1 MPGYHKKKGKQKK
14 AHHDGTP
21 HDHPHKKKEELK
33 KKLAKIIGKDK
44 RVIRDS
50 EGRIMLPGDKPTQ
63 QSIKNPEFYG
73 EKTTGIFGQKQKK
86 AATSKEFQKKITNK
100 LNKRLT
106 GDFGG
111 DPDKMT
117 PTPEQIE
124 KKKIRDKKEAEA
136 AKKLYEKRHRG
147 GRARKATLTD
157 VTDQQKKK
165 RKDKEKL
172 LSKSAR
178 GTGVAPNYGN
188 PSKVKKKPPQGP
200 SGGTAETPE
209 DILKDAEAVAK
220 TPTYIGMLKQK
231 IADKKKRDLQRVEA
245 EEEELEQAKK
255 HKHIIEFKGHT
266 GQYYRRAS
274 LISSQGKYAKYWLLN
289 AKQQNGNGWGVSQ
302 QSIAK
307 NIHKFI
313 GRPLVVTAKSWHPES
328 VYGDQFE
335 HPYLP
340 TNDINKVLD
349 HQEQY
354 RIGNIVD
361 VIEKDGDYFAN
372 IEINQKFANMIL
384 PPFCSPAIF
393 QNNPAEPE
401 GNISDWEA
409 LHLAALMEDPAYGSR
424 IALLRGS
431 CVGTKDQCSI
441 QFKSAKQ
448 QAKMVCTKGIRERI
462 AVLKKNKKTSDQTVD
477 DIIKDIKDPALK
489 EDAIKRLNKKP
500 TGPKNYTPS
509 LKDKIRR
516 ELGTK
521 SGALKKKPIGI
532 IPRGKGK
539 GKTSELSERVVARR
553 IMEDYA
559 KGKGMPRD
567 DPIGYFERKIN
578 KPNRPDT
585 EDPPSAMYIT
595 KEEAKKHAK
604 LRQRIAGIVDKI
616 KKDTNKEL
624 EHSKRMRDLLK
635 YTPKQPMSTKE
646 TMAEHGYLEHGE
658 KIRPDK
664 ETMELEKRFDV
675 DDIDAE
681 RTKRIDQY
689 LDYTDTLTNEELSA
703 QLSHEDFQ
711 AYQDF
716 ILDGKPLPPNFLKK
730 KKTNIKSSK
739 LKQRLSKVR
748 TSKDEWTYIED
759 PDFFRKPLNLR
770 PPEYSKEYGVDKMD
784 YIGNLHNESAWNAGQ
799 KAMKRFDK
807 ELSHPHSKRY
817 AYELM
822 DKHAYDKY
830 LNLVNTDLQ
839 DAVEHN
845 DSDSIFQTLDKF
857 DKDTSDSLNY
867 KVEDRFGFGE
877 EPPKPQNE
885 GEAFGRALFEPFEKM
900 KDEEYS
906 QITDRKGDM
915 LKTKKI
921 LGDFNKDTSGGMM
934 KSFGKHRRNQFGA
947 KKNDLKQRIAAVQQL
962 TIEGEPA
969 PERVKGR
976 QKNVARFNEEV
987 IQAFKEGKPLRGRA
1001 KLKNGVRQPPA
1012 MSTDGKN
1019 FFLFGNKIAAM
1030 TKNGGLKLNVK
1041 KWIKD
1046 KLFRTKTFQTLR
1058 DLGVPVDNKGIIDS
1072 NRKFFTKDGGFSPKN
1087 KINAN
1092 LFEKDVT
1099 IPSGSLAKE
1108 RVYKNKPIER
1118 KKQTGFVRPKLHNRS
1133 NLEEFSNDS
1142 RERATSMQVNSEG
1155 KRVPLGTLKGDPT
1168 GISKRSLSETAT
1180 QPSDAMKVNRIL
1192 GFPKEHGLEKTFGK
1206 KVKGKYQGIE
1216 GSKTHHILYKSNFRR
1231 PKGVTPLERLKHT
1244 RHTVNTPPSRR
1255 RAHQPLFNNP
1265 NNAIQMSDTEH
1276 SLLHSYNPHSGF
1288 RKILY
1293 SKLKQ
1298 RLSKLL
1304 DNKE

>member
-604 LRQRIAGIVDKI
+604 L
-616 KKDTNKEL
+616 
-624 EHSKRMRDLLK
+624 
-635 YTPKQPMSTKE
+635 
-646 TMAEHGYLEHGE
+646 
-658 KIRPDK
+658 
-664 ETMELEKRFDV
+664 
-675 DDIDAE
+675 
-681 RTKRIDQY
+681 
-689 LDYTDTLTNEELSA
+689 
-703 QLSHEDFQ
+703 
-711 AYQDF
+711 
-716 ILDGKPLPPNFLKK
+716 
-730 KKTNIKSSK
+730 
-739 LKQRLSKVR
+739 KQRLSKVR

-976 QKNVARFNEEV
+976 PRKVAKTKEEV
-987 IQAFKEGKPLRGRA
+987 IKAMKEGKPMRTKTPLRYGER
-1001 KLKNGVRQPPA
+1001 LPPTYR
-1012 MSTDGKN
+1012 TDGKN
-1019 FFLFGNKIAAM
+1019 FFLYNNKILS
-1030 TKNGGLKLNVK
+1030 KQGNGYQTHVK
-1041 KWIKD
+1041 DFINND
-1046 KLFRTKTFQTLR
+1046 NYEQITLDTLR
-1058 DLGVPVDNKGIIDS
+1058 DFGVQVNSEGKIIPT
-1072 NRKFFTKDGGFSPKN
+1072 KQFFTKDGLAMKIKTSGDLTKEDMVIPANEISDNRVLVNKYKSPTGIKPDTYPYT
-1087 KINAN
+1087 AEN
-1092 LFEKDVT
+1092 LRDFAAE
-1099 IPSGSLAKE
+1099 
-1108 RVYKNKPIER
+1108 
-1118 KKQTGFVRPKLHNRS
+1118 
-1133 NLEEFSNDS
+1133 S
-1142 RERATSMQVNSEG
+1142 RRRATSMQVDSEG
-1155 KRVPLGTLKGDPT
+1155 KTVPVGTLKGDPT
-1168 GISKRSLSETAT
+1168 ATRKRSLSESTT
-1180 QPSDAMKVNRIL
+1180 QPTDAMKVNRIL
-1192 GFPKEHGLEKTFGK
+1192 GLPKEQGLEKTFGK
-1206 KVKGKYQGIE
+1206 KVKGKYKGVE
-1216 GSKTHHILYKSNFRR
+1216 GSKTHHILFKDTF
-1231 PKGVTPLERLKHT
+1231 KGKKHPLARFKHT
-1244 RHTVNTPPSRR
+1244 RNVKATPKGSFARPF
-1255 RAHQPLFNNP
+1255 ANNP
-1265 NNAIQMSDTEH
+1265 QNAIQVSKPEH
-1276 SLLHSYNPHSGF
+1276 KEIHRLNPHSGF
-1288 RKILY
+1288 RHILE
-1293 SKLKQ
+1293 SKLRQ
-1298 RLSKLL
+1298 RLSKIS

>member
-1 MPGYHKKKGKQKK
+1 
-14 AHHDGTP
+14 
-21 HDHPHKKKEELK
+21 
-33 KKLAKIIGKDK
+33 
-44 RVIRDS
+44 
-50 EGRIMLPGDKPTQ
+50 
-63 QSIKNPEFYG
+63 
-73 EKTTGIFGQKQKK
+73 
-86 AATSKEFQKKITNK
+86 
-100 LNKRLT
+100 
-106 GDFGG
+106 
-111 DPDKMT
+111 
-117 PTPEQIE
+117 
-124 KKKIRDKKEAEA
+124 
-136 AKKLYEKRHRG
+136 
-147 GRARKATLTD
+147 
-157 VTDQQKKK
+157 
-165 RKDKEKL
+165 
-172 LSKSAR
+172 
-178 GTGVAPNYGN
+178 
-188 PSKVKKKPPQGP
+188 
-200 SGGTAETPE
+200 
-209 DILKDAEAVAK
+209 
-220 TPTYIGMLKQK
+220 MLKQK

-448 QAKMVCTKGIRERI
+448 QAKMVCTKGIRERLAGLFPKEKRHWEEQGYKTKPDWYGDTCPGCGQEI
-462 AVLKKNKKTSDQTVD
+462 QEYPSLSREDNKSLICTDCGNKEAFGDFTNVKGKTELEGHEENKSKRLRESRLRARLAVLKKNKKTSDQTVD

-976 QKNVARFNEEV
+976 PRKVAKTKEEV
-987 IQAFKEGKPLRGRA
+987 IKAMKEGKPMRTKTPLRYGER
-1001 KLKNGVRQPPA
+1001 LPPTYR
-1012 MSTDGKN
+1012 TDGKN
-1019 FFLFGNKIAAM
+1019 FFLYNNKILS
-1030 TKNGGLKLNVK
+1030 KQGNGYQTHVK
-1041 KWIKD
+1041 DFINND
-1046 KLFRTKTFQTLR
+1046 NYEQITLDTLR
-1058 DLGVPVDNKGIIDS
+1058 DFGVQVNSEGKIIPT
-1072 NRKFFTKDGGFSPKN
+1072 KQFFTKDGLAMKIKTSGDLTKEDMVIPANEISDNRVLVNKYKSPTGIKPDTYPYT
-1087 KINAN
+1087 AEN
-1092 LFEKDVT
+1092 LRDFAAE
-1099 IPSGSLAKE
+1099 
-1108 RVYKNKPIER
+1108 
-1118 KKQTGFVRPKLHNRS
+1118 
-1133 NLEEFSNDS
+1133 S
-1142 RERATSMQVNSEG
+1142 RRRATSMQVDSEG
-1155 KRVPLGTLKGDPT
+1155 KTVPVGTLKGDPT
-1168 GISKRSLSETAT
+1168 ATRKRSLSETTT
-1180 QPSDAMKVNRIL
+1180 QPTDAMKVNRIL
-1192 GFPKEHGLEKTFGK
+1192 GLPKEQGLEKTFGK
-1206 KVKGKYQGIE
+1206 KVKGKYKGVE
-1216 GSKTHHILYKSNFRR
+1216 GSKTHHILFKDTF
-1231 PKGVTPLERLKHT
+1231 KGKKHPLARFKHT
-1244 RHTVNTPPSRR
+1244 RNVKATPKGSFARPF
-1255 RAHQPLFNNP
+1255 ANNP
-1265 NNAIQMSDTEH
+1265 QNAIQVSKPEH
-1276 SLLHSYNPHSGF
+1276 KEIHRLNPHSGF
-1288 RKILY
+1288 RHILE
-1293 SKLKQ
+1293 SKLRQ
-1298 RLSKLL
+1298 RLSKIS